1 MLTEAG
7 SQNQT
12 CEIAYLDGQGREML
26 VISRV
31 HDLYAENGMDY
42 VRLDEGSVPL
52 DRITGVNGRRGSGET
67 DETLLQKGL
76 QPDAAPA
83 TDNHRYPE
91 EEGHRHTNA
100 VIITHPDPADEPV
113 PHTHAPQT
121 SDDFVHRFLSSPP
134 PFMIADN
141 DLFSFTADRLHHRL
155 YMRVKKPWS
164 QVREVQELHNHIGR
178 IAGLIGPEFT
188 LLNDL
193 SEIEPDDSGTVWA
206 PPVPNRDAL
215 LRNGLLKV
223 ADLVAPECE
232 TLVHGM
238 DSFSVNSVPIRYFKD
253 RISAEHWLTS
263 EREDTDSISLNDH
276 P

>member
-42 VRLDEGSVPL
+42 VRLDEGSVP
-52 DRITGVNGRRGSGET
+52 GPHHRRKRSPG
-67 DETLLQKGL
+67 QWRNRRNPAAKGL

-164 QVREVQELHNHIGR
+164 QVREVQELTTTM
-178 IAGLIGPEFT
+178 AGSP
-188 LLNDL
+188 
-193 SEIEPDDSGTVWA
+193 A
-206 PPVPNRDAL
+206 
-215 LRNGLLKV
+215 
-223 ADLVAPECE
+223 
-232 TLVHGM
+232 
-238 DSFSVNSVPIRYFKD
+238 
-253 RISAEHWLTS
+253 
-263 EREDTDSISLNDH
+263 
-276 P
+276 